1 MLSVKE
7 AQEKVIN
14 SKVTIK
20 PKKATILE
28 SLHYVLAEELVS
40 KDFIPAFDNSAVDG
54 YAVKAID
61 ILGAEK
67 NYPVKLKLFKEDIP
81 AGKSSSFSLEPG
93 MCIQIMTGAP
103 IPQGCDCV
111 VMKED
116 ALKEGKDVLV
126 FRECRQGENIRY
138 KGEDVSQGD
147 IVLKKGS
154 KIYPADIG
162 LMASV
167 GISEITIN
175 TPPLVGVISTGD
187 ELIDVGQNLAFGKV
201 RDSNSYSLAAQ
212 IIESGAQYKR
222 YGIVPDDKP
231 SIKKKIMEGLQQCD
245 ILILTGGVSVGD
257 YDFVKEIL
265 DDIGAEFV
273 FWRVNQ
279 MPGKP
284 LAFLTYKDRFIFGL
298 PGNPVSVMICFE
310 MYVRP
315 LIKKFMGDKNLFRDK
330 IQARALEDYDHIEGR
345 TDFVR
350 VYLEN
355 TEDGIYFKHT
365 GMQGSGILTSMS
377 VADGIAVFPEDRGKI
392 EKDSIIDVIT
402 VKR

>member
-279 MPGKP
+279 KPGKP

-315 LIKKFMGDKNLFRDK
+315 LIKRFMGDKNLFRDK

>member
-40 KDFIPAFDNSAVDG
+40 KDFIPAFDNSSVDG

-231 SIKKKIMEGLQQCD
+231 SIKKKIMEGLQQCE
-245 ILILTGGVSVGD
+245 ILVLTGGVSVGD

>member
-187 ELIDVGQNLAFGKV
+187 ELIDVGQNLAFK
-201 RDSNSYSLAAQ
+201 AAF
-212 IIESGAQYKR
+212 Y
-222 YGIVPDDKP
+222 
-231 SIKKKIMEGLQQCD
+231 
-245 ILILTGGVSVGD
+245 T
-257 YDFVKEIL
+257 
-265 DDIGAEFV
+265 
-273 FWRVNQ
+273 N
-279 MPGKP
+279 
-284 LAFLTYKDRFIFGL
+284 
-298 PGNPVSVMICFE
+298 
-310 MYVRP
+310 
-315 LIKKFMGDKNLFRDK
+315 
-330 IQARALEDYDHIEGR
+330 
-345 TDFVR
+345 
-350 VYLEN
+350 
-355 TEDGIYFKHT
+355 
-365 GMQGSGILTSMS
+365 
-377 VADGIAVFPEDRGKI
+377 
-392 EKDSIIDVIT
+392 
-402 VKR
+402 

>member
-14 SKVTIK
+14 SKVTVMS
-20 PKKATILE
+20 KKITILD
-28 SLHYVLAEELVS
+28 SLHHILADELVS

-61 ILGAEK
+61 IIGAEK

-93 MCIQIMTGAP
+93 ICIQIMTGAP

-116 ALKEGKDVLV
+116 TLKEGKDVLV

-167 GISEITIN
+167 GVSEVTVN
-175 TPPLVGVISTGD
+175 TPPLVGIISTGD
-187 ELIDVGQNLAFGKV
+187 ELIDAGQNLDFGKV

-212 IIESGAQYKR
+212 VIESGAQYKR

-231 SIKKKIMEGLQQCD
+231 SIKKKIMEGLDQCE
-245 ILILTGGVSVGD
+245 ILLLTGGVSVGD

-279 MPGKP
+279 KPGKP
-284 LAFLTYKDRFIFGL
+284 LAFLTYNDRFIFGL

-315 LIKKFMGDKNLFRDK
+315 LIKKFMGDSNLFRGK
-330 IQARALEDYDHIEGR
+330 IQARALEDYDHKEGR

-355 TEDGIYFKHT
+355 SQDGFYFKPT

-377 VADGIAVFPEDRGKI
+377 VADGIAVLPEDSGKI
-392 EKDSIIDVIT
+392 EQGSLVDVIIL
-402 VKR
+402 KQ

>member
-20 PKKATILE
+20 PKKTTILE
-28 SLHYVLAEELVS
+28 SLHNILAEELVS

-231 SIKKKIMEGLQQCD
+231 SIKKKIMEGLQQCE

-315 LIKKFMGDKNLFRDK
+315 LIKKFLGDKNLFRDK

-365 GMQGSGILTSMS
+365 GMQGSGILRSMS

-392 EKDSIIDVIT
+392 EKDSTIDVIIL
-402 VKR
+402 KQ

>member
-279 MPGKP
+279 KPGKP

>member
-40 KDFIPAFDNSAVDG
+40 KDFIPAFDNSSVDG